1 MAGPEPL
8 FGTSHFRVLIGR
20 GEIGF
25 SEVSRLT
32 SETDAPDVV
41 VLRRALTQA
50 TELYE
55 WRRRV
60 AGGEDDRRDVTIEML
75 DAAGGAVVN
84 SWRLVGAR
92 PHRWSGPSFDAGGE
106 DDRRDVTI
114 EMLDAAG
121 GAVVNS
127 WRLVGA
133 RPHRWSGPS
142 FDAGGVAVA
151 MEELEL
157 TYDDLV
163 WLAAPDTIPTK
174 ERR

>member
-25 SEVSRLT
+25 SDVSRLS
-32 SETDAPDVV
+32 SETGAPDVV
-41 VLRRALTQA
+41 VLRRALTQS

-75 DAAGGAVVN
+75 DAAGGAVVD

-92 PHRWSGPSFDAGGE
+92 PQRWSGPSFDA
-106 DDRRDVTI
+106 
-114 EMLDAAG
+114 
-121 GAVVNS
+121 S
-127 WRLVGA
+127 
-133 RPHRWSGPS
+133 
-142 FDAGGVAVA
+142 GVAVA
-151 MEELEL
+151 IEELEL

-163 WLAAPDTIPTK
+163 WLAAPDTIPKK

>member
-25 SEVSRLT
+25 SDVSRLS
-32 SETDAPDVV
+32 SETGAPDVV

-92 PHRWSGPSFDAGGE
+92 PQRWSGPSFDA
-106 DDRRDVTI
+106 
-114 EMLDAAG
+114 
-121 GAVVNS
+121 S
-127 WRLVGA
+127 
-133 RPHRWSGPS
+133 
-142 FDAGGVAVA
+142 GVAVA
-151 MEELEL
+151 IEELEL

-163 WLAAPDTIPTK
+163 WLAAPDTIPKK

>member
-25 SEVSRLT
+25 SDVSRLS

-92 PHRWSGPSFDAGGE
+92 PQRWSGPSFDA
-106 DDRRDVTI
+106 
-114 EMLDAAG
+114 
-121 GAVVNS
+121 S
-127 WRLVGA
+127 
-133 RPHRWSGPS
+133 
-142 FDAGGVAVA
+142 GVAVA
-151 MEELEL
+151 IEELEL

-163 WLAAPDTIPTK
+163 WLAAPDTIPKK

>member
-25 SEVSRLT
+25 SDVSRLS
-32 SETDAPDVV
+32 SETGAPDVV
-41 VLRRALTQA
+41 VLRRALTQS

-92 PHRWSGPSFDAGGE
+92 PQRWSGPSFDA
-106 DDRRDVTI
+106 
-114 EMLDAAG
+114 
-121 GAVVNS
+121 S
-127 WRLVGA
+127 
-133 RPHRWSGPS
+133 
-142 FDAGGVAVA
+142 GVAVA
-151 MEELEL
+151 IEELEL

-163 WLAAPDTIPTK
+163 WLAAPDTIPKK

>member
-8 FGTSHFRVLIGR
+8 LGTSHFRVLIGR
-20 GEIGF
+20 DEIGV

-84 SWRLVGAR
+84 SWRL
-92 PHRWSGPSFDAGGE
+92 
-106 DDRRDVTI
+106 
-114 EMLDAAG
+114 L
-121 GAVVNS
+121 
-127 WRLVGA
+127 GA

-163 WLAAPDTIPTK
+163 WLAAPDTIPKK

>member
-1 MAGPEPL
+1 MACPEPL
-8 FGTSHFRVLIGR
+8 FGTSHFRVHIGR

-32 SETDAPDVV
+32 SETDVPDVV

-55 WRRRV
+55 WRQRV
-60 AGGEDDRRDVTIEML
+60 AGGKDDRRDVTIEML

-92 PHRWSGPSFDAGGE
+92 PNRWSGPSFDAGG
-106 DDRRDVTI
+106 
-114 EMLDAAG
+114 A
-121 GAVVNS
+121 
-127 WRLVGA
+127 
-133 RPHRWSGPS
+133 
-142 FDAGGVAVA
+142 AVA

>member
-25 SEVSRLT
+25 SDVSRLS
-32 SETDAPDVV
+32 SETGAPDVV
-41 VLRRALTQA
+41 VLRRALTQS

-92 PHRWSGPSFDAGGE
+92 PQRWSGPSFDA
-106 DDRRDVTI
+106 
-114 EMLDAAG
+114 
-121 GAVVNS
+121 S
-127 WRLVGA
+127 
-133 RPHRWSGPS
+133 
-142 FDAGGVAVA
+142 GVAVA
-151 MEELEL
+151 SEELEL

-163 WLAAPDTIPTK
+163 WLAAPDTIPKK

>member
-1 MAGPEPL
+1 MPAPEPL

-25 SEVSRLT
+25 SEVSRLS

-60 AGGEDDRRDVTIEML
+60 AGGEDDTRDVTIEML
-75 DAAGGAVVN
+75 DAAAGAVVN

-92 PHRWSGPSFDAGGE
+92 PLRWSGPSFDA
-106 DDRRDVTI
+106 R
-114 EMLDAAG
+114 
-121 GAVVNS
+121 
-127 WRLVGA
+127 VG
-133 RPHRWSGPS
+133 
-142 FDAGGVAVA
+142 AVA

-163 WLAAPDTIPTK
+163 WLAAPDPISKK